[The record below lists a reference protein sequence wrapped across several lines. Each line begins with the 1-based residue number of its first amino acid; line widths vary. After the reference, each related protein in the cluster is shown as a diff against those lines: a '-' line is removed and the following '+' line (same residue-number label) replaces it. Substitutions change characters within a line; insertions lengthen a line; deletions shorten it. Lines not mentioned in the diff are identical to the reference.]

1 MMSSRTESRR
11 EVLEEAHE
19 GHEEYHPKVHVK
31 RIGVRRWFS
40 TSEGGYGYWET
51 MRNWDM
57 SNAQLA
63 GLLAMLAGLVAI
75 ALCIVYLV

>member
-1 MMSSRTESRR
+1 
-11 EVLEEAHE
+11 L
-19 GHEEYHPKVHVK
+19 
-31 RIGVRRWFS
+31 
-40 TSEGGYGYWET
+40 ET
-51 MRNWDM
+51 MMNWEM